1 MKKRCAVKVGDIVR
15 LMHGVV
21 YVKEQKHQTRPKFG
35 IVLDISDFDVKV
47 CWCNPS
53 WGITNCKAWQ
63 IKVYDETR

>member
-1 MKKRCAVKVGDIVR
+1 MRKRCAVKVGDLVR

-35 IVLDISDFDVKV
+35 IVLEISDFDVKV
-47 CWCNPS
+47 CWSELS

-63 IKVYDETR
+63 IKVYDENR